1 MLYFAFIKLNILF
14 MKRIILLIVLAIN
27 ISTLSISAQDA
38 LTYMGNSHKHDSE
51 ETIRKPVVY
60 EFNAFS
66 RDYELESITAE
77 MAGDHIFGETI
88 AKKIYLLES
97 KYTSEVEIVPGNPQT
112 RTVIRKPLIYETV
125 KRIEKLL
132 KKEVKKG
139 TLTSDSA
146 TTSLNKV
153 LDVAL
158 NILASDTE
166 NFESAIEALD
176 NTESKLLLF
185 TNQVKLN
192 Y

>member
-1 MLYFAFIKLNILF
+1 

-88 AKKIYLLES
+88 AKKVYLLES

-139 TLTSDSA
+139 TLTSESA

-166 NFESAIEALD
+166 NFESAIDALD